1 MPRKDM
7 GQAARPPRCLG
18 FPSILCR
25 RTSIRENSTLRSVE
39 RGITGAFYGSSRRT
53 TQPWTTSIGKASWS
67 ALAGSWL
74 GWMFDGYESYS
85 LVLLMSLAVRQL
97 LPPESL
103 PKTSLERLS

>member
-39 RGITGAFYGSSRRT
+39 RGITGAFYGSSRRDNAAVDHFDW
-53 TQPWTTSIGKASWS
+53 QSQLECFGRFM
-67 ALAGSWL
+67 AGLDVRWL
-74 GWMFDGYESYS
+74 
-85 LVLLMSLAVRQL
+85 
-97 LPPESL
+97 
-103 PKTSLERLS
+103 